1 MNETI
6 QAILEIDR
14 STKKLK
20 EDTERIL
27 EEEMNNTRSVMAD
40 LQKESNRQMRDEAEQ
55 KVEAIE
61 QKRKIEESNL
71 ASTSQ
76 DQIAIIWRFFDA
88 HREKMATE
96 WFQRL
101 RDDDGI

>member
-1 MNETI
+1 MSS
-6 QAILEIDR
+6 L
-14 STKKLK
+14 SMKK
-20 EDTERIL
+20 TYC
-27 EEEMNNTRSVMAD
+27 
-40 LQKESNRQMRDEAEQ
+40 QMRDEAEQ

>member
-61 QKRKIEESNL
+61 QKRKKEESDL

-76 DQIAIIWRFFDA
+76 DQIAII
-88 HREKMATE
+88 
-96 WFQRL
+96 
-101 RDDDGI
+101 

>member
-40 LQKESNRQMRDEAEQ
+40 LQK
-55 KVEAIE
+55 
-61 QKRKIEESNL
+61 
-71 ASTSQ
+71 
-76 DQIAIIWRFFDA
+76 
-88 HREKMATE
+88 
-96 WFQRL
+96 
-101 RDDDGI
+101 

>member
-1 MNETI
+1 
-6 QAILEIDR
+6 
-14 STKKLK
+14 
-20 EDTERIL
+20 
-27 EEEMNNTRSVMAD
+27 
-40 LQKESNRQMRDEAEQ
+40 MRDEAEQ

-88 HREKMATE
+88 YREKMGTE

>member
-1 MNETI
+1 
-6 QAILEIDR
+6 
-14 STKKLK
+14 
-20 EDTERIL
+20 
-27 EEEMNNTRSVMAD
+27 
-40 LQKESNRQMRDEAEQ
+40 MRDEAEQ

-61 QKRKIEESNL
+61 QKRKKEESDL